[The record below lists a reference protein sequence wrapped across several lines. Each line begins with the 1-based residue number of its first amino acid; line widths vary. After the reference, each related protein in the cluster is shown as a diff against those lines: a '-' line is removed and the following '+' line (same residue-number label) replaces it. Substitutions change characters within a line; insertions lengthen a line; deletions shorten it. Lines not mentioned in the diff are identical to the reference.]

1 MSNHADT
8 MPDSEEYDYESYL
21 ADEDFQ
27 DFVREA
33 ARQFIEEASIEE
45 LAEVVFGDMDEAIE
59 AFYEERGEE
68 NE

>member
-8 MPDSEEYDYESYL
+8 TPESEEYDYESYL

-45 LAEVVFGDMDEAIE
+45 IAEVVFGDMDEAIE

-68 NE
+68 GE